1 VHLEKTA
8 RITDLQNQ
16 LFPNGSLQERKSNFS
31 AFYSDQ
37 FVNEII
43 SQSNPLETQFKLISL

>member
-1 VHLEKTA
+1 MHLEKTA

-31 AFYSDQ
+31 AFYSDE
-37 FVNEII
+37 FVSEVILH
-43 SQSNPLETQFKLISL
+43 SNPFYTNFVLVTI